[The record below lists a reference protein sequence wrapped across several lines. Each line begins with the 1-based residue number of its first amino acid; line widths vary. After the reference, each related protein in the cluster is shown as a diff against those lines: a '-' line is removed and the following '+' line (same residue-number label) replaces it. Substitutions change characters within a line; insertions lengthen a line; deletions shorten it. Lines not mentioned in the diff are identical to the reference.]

1 VNDETFPSNYIKHPP
16 YKSFIFGINII
27 QITIMSLISIL
38 LVLIFTGAILW
49 LINTYVP
56 MDTTIKNV
64 FNSLIVIV
72 TIIWILNAFALFSS

>member
-1 VNDETFPSNYIKHPP
+1 
-16 YKSFIFGINII
+16 
-27 QITIMSLISIL
+27 MSLISIL